1 MGSIMARNFEERPDT
16 GQRTSPSVQLL
27 LAALNDTPQG
37 AIQGS
42 ARDKIIE
49 LLRGCWQDLE
59 GADETSM
66 EAWKICRLEDLSWN
80 PPLLS
85 FTIERHGATVLG
97 SSRAELHKW
106 TVIPNLATAKCAPG
120 GYRQLVKAAPKLDVK
135 SIAAR
140 VCDAVQQ
147 GPASNCDLVKQGIV
161 VWRDS
166 GHCSINHL
174 ALLPS
179 DGYRQT
185 VAGRRR
191 RLRDELRK
199 RMQALGW
206 QLRHFNLSR
215 LHRSAA

>member
-1 MGSIMARNFEERPDT
+1 MGSVMTRNFEERPDT

-27 LAALNDTPQG
+27 LAALNDIPQG

-42 ARDKIIE
+42 ARDEIIE
-49 LLRGCWQDLE
+49 LLAGCWQDLE

-66 EAWKICRLEDLSWN
+66 EAWKIRRAEDLSWN

-85 FTIERHGATVLG
+85 FTIERHGATVHG
-97 SSRAELHKW
+97 SSRAELHEW
-106 TVIPNLATAKCAPG
+106 TVNLNLATAHCAQG
-120 GYRQLVKAAPKLDVK
+120 QYRQLKPTAPRLDVK
-135 SIAAR
+135 PIAAR

-147 GPASNCDLVKQGIV
+147 GPASNCDLVKQKIV

-174 ALLPS
+174 ALLPR
-179 DGYRQT
+179 DGPRET

-199 RMQALGW
+199 GMQALGW
-206 QLRHFNLSR
+206 QLVG
-215 LHRSAA
+215 HRSMKFEKI

>member
-66 EAWKICRLEDLSWN
+66 EAWEICRLEDLSWN

-206 QLRHFNLSR
+206 QLVDEY
-215 LHRSAA
+215 RSMKFEKI